1 MPEPIAIPEARVET
15 SRHIEVTPGVCGG
28 KPRLAG
34 TRIRVQDIVVWH
46 ERMNLSADEIA
57 SRHPQAN
64 LAAIY
69 AALAYYHDHRAEI
82 DEQMRASDELISEL
96 RQAYPS
102 KLAAKLHSPA
112 KS

>member
-1 MPEPIAIPEARVET
+1 MSEPIIAPELRPEAT
-15 SRHIEVTPGVCGG
+15 RHIEVTPGVCGG

-34 TRIRVQDIVVWH
+34 TRIRVQDIVIWH

-57 SRHPQAN
+57 SQHPQAS

-82 DEQMRASDELISEL
+82 DERMRQGDELVEEL
-96 RQAYPS
+96 RRGHLS
-102 KLAAKLHSPA
+102 KLAARLEPRA
-112 KS
+112 

>member
-1 MPEPIAIPEARVET
+1 MMPESVVPAE
-15 SRHIEVTPGVCGG
+15 SSSGLGGHIEITAGICGG

-57 SRHPQAN
+57 SKHPQAS

-69 AALAYYHDHRAEI
+69 AALTYYHDHRSEI
-82 DEQMRASDELISEL
+82 DEQMRRSDDLAETI
-96 RQAYPS
+96 RAAYPS
-102 KLAAKLHSPA
+102 KLFAKPEPRA
-112 KS
+112 

>member
-1 MPEPIAIPEARVET
+1 MTQPAATAPTPPPGVCHVET
-15 SRHIEVTPGVCGG
+15 TPDVCGG

-34 TRIRVQDIVVWH
+34 TRIRVQDVVIWH

-57 SRHPQAN
+57 SKHPQAS

-69 AALAYYHDHRAEI
+69 AALAYYHDHREQI
-82 DEQMRASDELISEL
+82 DEDMRRGRAVIEEL

-102 KLAAKLHSPA
+102 KLTASTQPRA
-112 KS
+112 

>member
-1 MPEPIAIPEARVET
+1 MSLPTTATQSSSESAG
-15 SRHIEVTPGVCGG
+15 HIESTPGICGG

-34 TRIRVQDIVVWH
+34 TRIRVQDVVIWH

-57 SRHPQAN
+57 SKHPQAS

-82 DEQMRASDELISEL
+82 DEQMRQGEDLVEEI
-96 RQAYPS
+96 RQAHPS
-102 KLAAKLHSPA
+102 KLAAKLQPRA
-112 KS
+112 

>member
-1 MPEPIAIPEARVET
+1 MSLPAATTESASYFT
-15 SRHIEVTPGVCGG
+15 GHIESTPGVCGG

-34 TRIRVQDIVVWH
+34 TRIRVQDVVIWH

-57 SRHPQAN
+57 SKHPQAS

-82 DEQMRASDELISEL
+82 DEQMRRGEELVEEL

-102 KLAAKLHSPA
+102 KLAAKLQPRA
-112 KS
+112 